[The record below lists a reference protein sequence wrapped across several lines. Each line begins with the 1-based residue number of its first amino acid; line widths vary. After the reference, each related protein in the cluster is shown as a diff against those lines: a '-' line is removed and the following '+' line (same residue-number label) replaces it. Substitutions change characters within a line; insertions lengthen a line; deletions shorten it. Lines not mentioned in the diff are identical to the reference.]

1 MNEYKARQIEKEGY
15 NLHLTNVTGYMS
27 EVNQNPVK
35 KFILRNGGKEEIQIM
50 RTRKN
55 IAKEM
60 LQYNQFQNKN
70 ISAQFYQKI
79 EGMMPT

>member
-1 MNEYKARQIEKEGY
+1 M
-15 NLHLTNVTGYMS
+15 HLTNVTGYMS

-35 KFILRNGGKEEIQIM
+35 KFILGIGGKEKIQIM

-70 ISAQFYQKI
+70 ISAQFYQKT